1 LIPSYFEK
9 VLFSE
14 SVKKLGQK
22 KMKKCVETNIDK
34 KKDKKNEKNL
44 I

>member
-22 KMKKCVETNIDK
+22 KI
-34 KKDKKNEKNL
+34 EKSNL
-44 I
+44 ASDFVDAN